1 MENDNAVNEIE
12 TAGDDREKEV
22 PESVAEQVSA
32 ETVALPDENSPAD
45 DQPDENATEDD
56 RLKAVMLYSGKQYVI
71 QEGDLIVLPCQK
83 EFFSDT
89 ITVSDILM
97 ATNGQT
103 LLGTP
108 RIEGATVHLIPESD
122 VRVQRE
128 VNFKRRRR
136 KNSSKRTK
144 GVRKYSVKCRVSRI
158 DVPGFDSQVIAIEN
172 SIKETQRSQNDGT

>member
-12 TAGDDREKEV
+12 TAGDDQEKEV

-32 ETVALPDENSPAD
+32 ETVVLPDENSPAD
-45 DQPDENATEDD
+45 EQPDENATEDA

-71 QEGDLIVLPCQK
+71 QEGDSIILPCQK
-83 EFFSDT
+83 EFFSDS

-108 RIEGATVHLIPESD
+108 RIEGATVHLIPEFN

-128 VNFKRRRR
+128 INFKRRRR

-144 GVRKYSVKCRVSRI
+144 GVRKYSVRCLVSQI
-158 DVPGFDSQVIAIEN
+158 NVPGFDNEVIETEN
-172 SIKETQRSQNDGT
+172 SIKETQRSQKDGT